1 MFGGSHASGRLTLK
15 EVVCYN
21 KVLKGNIVGMPDK
34 SLSRF
39 KVGAKI
45 VYPSYGLG
53 VVEKIEQLKMSGNAD
68 AFYIIRLRKNGMTV
82 MAPMRSADSIGLRCV
97 INKKE
102 IPKILAILGNGLM
115 ENIEPNWNKRQKLFL
130 EMIKTGALTNV
141 AKVYRALFKLKES
154 KGLSFIEQ
162 QVFDNAYELIVSEI
176 AESKGIGK
184 DKAAELV
191 GKALEN

>member
-1 MFGGSHASGRLTLK
+1 
-15 EVVCYN
+15 
-21 KVLKGNIVGMPDK
+21 MPDK
-34 SLSRF
+34 SFSRF

>member
-1 MFGGSHASGRLTLK
+1 MYGGSHAPGRLTLQ

-34 SLSRF
+34 SFSRF